1 MSGDS
6 VVKKKR
12 QKIVAFLKHVNSS
25 REIILNQINI
35 KLNSLKV
42 LRSKIDRED

>member
-6 VVKKKR
+6 VVKEKTKN
-12 QKIVAFLKHVNSS
+12 VAFLKHVNSS

-35 KLNSLKV
+35 KLNNLKV
-42 LRSKIDRED
+42 LRSKNDRED